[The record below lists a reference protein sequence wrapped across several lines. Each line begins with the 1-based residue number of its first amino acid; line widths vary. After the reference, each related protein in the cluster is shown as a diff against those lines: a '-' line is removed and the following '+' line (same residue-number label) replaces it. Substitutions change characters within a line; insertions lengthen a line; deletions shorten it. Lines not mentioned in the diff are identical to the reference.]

1 MPAML
6 DDPSSPA
13 IFRRSGASPFPAPK
27 SALPQDVVP
36 RQVTLRDRVTKATL
50 IPFSSVEDVPLSLL
64 DYLCSQL
71 NKEIEKGDTYP
82 MMDAMPLA
90 FFGPYW
96 FANFAA
102 VMLLGSYDS
111 VHAVKRAAMEGKDW
125 EKECLGSFYV
135 KPNYPGRSSHVCNGG
150 FLVTDG
156 ARNRGVGRLMGEN
169 YLQWAPKLGY
179 TYSVFNLVYETN
191 VASCRI
197 WDALGFKRIGRVK
210 GCGNLKSHPDQLID
224 AIIYGRDLGADSE
237 DFITEERFQR
247 IKFYLKNGRYPD
259 GADRSEKSR
268 LRSAASHYRLLPA
281 TETEPE
287 KLMLKGKEVISD
299 PQLQYETT
307 RKIHIE
313 SHGGINKTTAAVAEK
328 YHWIRIKE
336 TASQVIKNC
345 PMCLAA
351 STPSARNIPVPLPE
365 RKGPGGT
372 WTLGHFYPF
381 DRDREYS
388 VPPGEPWLRRYGQL
402 KDQGPQTPAAPPP
415 NITDLQPMELDADAD
430 PDGEAESD
438 SYALREIEIANGAF
452 DGEHI
457 PVDPA
462 LMEGLDALDEARLF
476 LDSQADAQLQAEAAQ
491 AARDAVQFADALS
504 DMNPPQK
511 RPGRPRKR
519 PAAEMAGPE
528 PATPSESRAVRSKR
542 GVSTISEAPSVGQ
555 STTPVR
561 SKEDLKKAVPESV
574 GETPA
579 GTNSAAKRGRGRP
592 RKSDKVD

>member
-1 MPAML
+1 MPTN
-6 DDPSSPA
+6 ST
-13 IFRRSGASPFPAPK
+13 
-27 SALPQDVVP
+27 Q
-36 RQVTLRDRVTKATL
+36 
-50 IPFSSVEDVPLSLL
+50 
-64 DYLCSQL
+64 
-71 NKEIEKGDTYP
+71 
-82 MMDAMPLA
+82 
-90 FFGPYW
+90 
-96 FANFAA
+96 
-102 VMLLGSYDS
+102 
-111 VHAVKRAAMEGKDW
+111 
-125 EKECLGSFYV
+125 
-135 KPNYPGRSSHVCNGG
+135 
-150 FLVTDG
+150 
-156 ARNRGVGRLMGEN
+156 
-169 YLQWAPKLGY
+169 GY

-307 RKIHIE
+307 RKIHVE
-313 SHGGINKTTAAVAEK
+313 THGGINKTTAAVAEK

-345 PMCLAA
+345 PLCLAA
-351 STPSARNIPVPLPE
+351 STPSARNLNIPLPE
-365 RKGPGGT
+365 RRGPGGT

-388 VPPGEPWLRRYGQL
+388 VPPGEPWLRSYGQL
-402 KDQGPQTPAAPPP
+402 KDQGPRTPAAPPP
-415 NITDLQPMELDADAD
+415 DFTELPPMEADADAD
-430 PDGEAESD
+430 ADANAEPEAD
-438 SYALREIEIANGAF
+438 AYALREIEIANGAF
-452 DGEHI
+452 DGGNI

-491 AARDAVQFADALS
+491 AARDEIQFTNDLPE
-504 DMNPPQK
+504 MRPPPK

-519 PAAEMAGPE
+519 QAAEMTEPEASNPSSAGR
-528 PATPSESRAVRSKR
+528 SVRSKR
-542 GVSTISEAPSVGQ
+542 GVSMVSEAPSVGQ
-555 STTPVR
+555 NVTPMKLNEK
-561 SKEDLKKAVPESV
+561 SEKAAPEPAV
-574 GETPA
+574 ETPT
-579 GTNSAAKRGRGRP
+579 GTGSVVKRGRGRP
-592 RKSDKVD
+592 RKSDKVEKETA

>member
-1 MPAML
+1 M
-6 DDPSSPA
+6 
-13 IFRRSGASPFPAPK
+13 
-27 SALPQDVVP
+27 
-36 RQVTLRDRVTKATL
+36 
-50 IPFSSVEDVPLSLL
+50 
-64 DYLCSQL
+64 
-71 NKEIEKGDTYP
+71 
-82 MMDAMPLA
+82 
-90 FFGPYW
+90 
-96 FANFAA
+96 
-102 VMLLGSYDS
+102 
-111 VHAVKRAAMEGKDW
+111 
-125 EKECLGSFYV
+125 
-135 KPNYPGRSSHVCNGG
+135 
-150 FLVTDG
+150 
-156 ARNRGVGRLMGEN
+156 
-169 YLQWAPKLGY
+169 
-179 TYSVFNLVYETN
+179 FNLVYETN

-210 GCGNLKSHPDQLID
+210 GCGNLKSYPDQLID

-281 TETEPE
+281 TEIEPE

-307 RKIHIE
+307 RKIHVE
-313 SHGGINKTTAAVAEK
+313 THGGINKTTAAVAEK

-345 PMCLAA
+345 ALCLAA
-351 STPSARNIPVPLPE
+351 SAPSARNVVPLPE
-365 RKGPGGT
+365 RRGPGGT

-388 VPPGEPWLRRYGQL
+388 VPPGEPWLRSYGQL

-415 NITDLQPMELDADAD
+415 ELTELPSMEADADAD
-430 PDGEAESD
+430 ADVEADAD
-438 SYALREIEIANGAF
+438 SYALREIENANRAF
-452 DGEHI
+452 DGGNI

-491 AARDAVQFADALS
+491 AARDAVHLTDAFPA
-504 DMNPPQK
+504 MKPPPK

-519 PAAEMAGPE
+519 QAAEMNEDETEAPYSAE
-528 PATPSESRAVRSKR
+528 RFVSSKR
-542 GVSTISEAPSVGQ
+542 DVSTASEAPSVGQ
-555 STTPVR
+555 SATPLN
-561 SKEDLKKAVPESV
+561 SKEKSKNAVPEPDT
-574 GETPA
+574 ETST
-579 GTNSAAKRGRGRP
+579 GSGSAVKRGRGRP

>member
-1 MPAML
+1 M
-6 DDPSSPA
+6 
-13 IFRRSGASPFPAPK
+13 
-27 SALPQDVVP
+27 
-36 RQVTLRDRVTKATL
+36 
-50 IPFSSVEDVPLSLL
+50 
-64 DYLCSQL
+64 
-71 NKEIEKGDTYP
+71 
-82 MMDAMPLA
+82 
-90 FFGPYW
+90 
-96 FANFAA
+96 
-102 VMLLGSYDS
+102 
-111 VHAVKRAAMEGKDW
+111 
-125 EKECLGSFYV
+125 
-135 KPNYPGRSSHVCNGG
+135 
-150 FLVTDG
+150 
-156 ARNRGVGRLMGEN
+156 
-169 YLQWAPKLGY
+169 
-179 TYSVFNLVYETN
+179 FNLVYETN

-281 TETEPE
+281 TEDEPE

-307 RKIHIE
+307 RKIHVE
-313 SHGGINKTTAAVAEK
+313 THGGINKTTAAVAEK

-345 PMCLAA
+345 PLCLAA
-351 STPSARNIPVPLPE
+351 STPSARNVNIPLPD
-365 RKGPGGT
+365 RRGPGGT

-388 VPPGEPWLRRYGQL
+388 VPPGEPWLRSYGQL

-415 NITDLQPMELDADAD
+415 EMTDLPPMEADADAD
-430 PDGEAESD
+430 ADADVEAEADNFS
-438 SYALREIEIANGAF
+438 LREIEIANGAF
-452 DGEHI
+452 DNRNI

-491 AARDAVQFADALS
+491 AAQDAVQPTNDLPG
-504 DMNPPQK
+504 MKPPTK
-511 RPGRPRKR
+511 RPGRSRKR
-519 PAAEMAGPE
+519 TAAEMNEQEIE
-528 PATPSESRAVRSKR
+528 PPSSAERVVRNKR
-542 GVSTISEAPSVGQ
+542 SASTVSQSPSVGQ
-555 STTPVR
+555 DVTRNVTPLKP
-561 SKEDLKKAVPESV
+561 KEKSKKAVPEPAV
-574 GETPA
+574 ETPIE
-579 GTNSAAKRGRGRP
+579 GGSAVKRGRGRP